1 MRHSRP
7 VRARATVAALGIA
20 LAAPIVSLMPSAG
33 AQGGACVDTD
43 FGDVR
48 LIDHGGATP
57 RREYSD
63 PVAVDLPAGTYD
75 VTGSSRDGYAGRE
88 GVTQLSERWEL
99 QFLDD
104 GGSVIA
110 TSAMSD
116 DLPDRVRDAA
126 WSGSMGTVTLPAAAS
141 AVRAHHRPDAPA
153 DGSPNS
159 LHATAS
165 VICAVVDA
173 TTTVAPTTAPP
184 TTAPP
189 TTSPATTA
197 PLTSEPAPTT
207 APVRVEGSTT
217 IPGPGT
223 GVDTSSR
230 QGGPGSPG
238 DNLAATGTTSQ
249 SLTGAGLVAF
259 GLGVLILGARASL
272 RPRRP

>member
-1 MRHSRP
+1 MRHLRL
-7 VRARATVAALGIA
+7 VRARATIATFGVA
-20 LAAPIVSLMPSAG
+20 LAAPVLALAPSAG
-33 AQGGACVDTD
+33 AQGDVCVDTD
-43 FGDVR
+43 FGGVR

-63 PVAVDLPAGTYD
+63 PVVVDLPAGTYD

-88 GVTQLSERWEL
+88 GATQLSERWEL
-99 QFLDD
+99 QFLDE

-126 WSGSMGTVTLPAAAS
+126 WSGSMGSVTLPVAAT

-165 VICAVVDA
+165 VICGGVDA
-173 TTTVAPTTAPP
+173 STTVAPTTAAPTTAPP
-184 TTAPP
+184 TTAAP
-189 TTSPATTA
+189 TTA

-217 IPGPGT
+217 IPGPGV
-223 GVDTSSR
+223 GVESDTS
-230 QGGPGSPG
+230 GPRGPG